1 MTLTQGQT
9 IQGRYRVAGLLG
21 QGGFGAVYKGWDVN
35 LNRPVAIKENLDMT
49 PEAQRQFQ
57 HEAQMLS
64 DISHANLPRV
74 TDHFVIPNLGQY
86 LVMDFV
92 EGEDL
97 QAMLNRTGHAL
108 PEAQALA
115 WIDQICDALTYLH
128 TQEPPIIHRD
138 IKPANIKITPK
149 GKAVLVDFGI
159 AKIFDPV
166 LKTTVGARA
175 VTPGYS
181 PPEQYGQGQT
191 DQRSDVYSL
200 GATLYTLLT
209 GQEPPESVERVA
221 NNAILIPPRQVAP
234 VISQA
239 TNDAILR
246 ACEIS
251 TTRRY
256 QTMAELRQ
264 ALKTS
269 LPHPVPVRP
278 APAQRPTPAPRPTPS
293 PQPTPL
299 PQSYPRGGAV
309 TKPPWGWI
317 VVGLAVVAVLIFA
330 LRQITFAPVATPA
343 PAQPAISTH
352 TPPPPITRAPTV
364 TPAAVVPASSKVSDQ
379 DGMTLLYVPAGEFTM
394 GSNDGNGDEKS
405 PHPVYLDAF
414 YIDQTEVT
422 NAMYAK
428 CVAAGKCQAPPSPGS
443 NTRSSYYGTAQFA
456 NYPVI
461 HVSWNDATA
470 YCQWAG
476 GDLPTEAQWEKATL
490 VVTPRPYPWGPE
502 TPDASRL
509 NFNQNVVDTT
519 EVGKYPTGASFYG
532 ALDMAGNVWE
542 WVADWYDSYPSSPAR
557 NPTGPSSG
565 TYRVLRGGGWNIE
578 AAFVRASGRIW
589 NFPDNRGVFG
599 GFRCAR

>member
-428 CVAAGKCQAPPSPGS
+428 CVAAGKCQAPLSPGS